1 MEQKE
6 VKLDRKKERQGSG
19 EEGEGEGDGGRRAK
33 KGKENEY
40 PTQIVHFRPD

>member
-19 EEGEGEGDGGRRAK
+19 EEGEGDGGRRAK